1 MWTEEIY
8 DCELTEVIWPR
19 TASAAERLWS
29 NPLDELKFLRF
40 NSVVERLKGY
50 NVSGYKTGYETIK
63 LVDLSF
69 LISLGFLI
77 FLYASIKL
85 F

>member
-29 NPLDELKFLRF
+29 NPLDELNSLRF
-40 NSVVERLKGY
+40 DSVVERLKGY
-50 NVSGYKTGYETIK
+50 NVSGYQTGYETIK
-63 LVDLSF
+63 LINFSF
-69 LISLGFLI
+69 LISIGLLI
-77 FLYASIKL
+77 FVYLSIKL